1 MSRMKLRIPTMSA
14 LSMSRSPW
22 SATVLGRFVWVALL
36 ISIVLLIVTPWQQNV
51 RATGRVIAFAPVERQ
66 QLVQAPISGRVAEFY
81 VQEGAQV
88 RKGDVLAS
96 VTDNDPEILDRLS
109 RERDAVSMRLTASE
123 GGVQVAEQR
132 ISALESKRAAE
143 ILSAEAK
150 MNMARDKLE
159 ASERALDSAEA
170 ELTTAELNLERQK
183 QLDKDGLTSRRNLEL
198 AQLAQA
204 KAKADVE
211 KAKKNRDAA
220 RQELNSYKADLNKVK
235 ADGTASI
242 ESAKASLRKSE
253 AEMGKEQQELQKVE
267 SRLAKQHTQRVVAPR
282 DGTVLRLLV
291 APHAEM
297 LKAGDPIITFVP
309 DISSSAVELWVDG
322 NDAPLVTPGREVRLQ
337 FEGWPAIQFAG
348 WPSVARGT
356 FGGTVAF
363 VDRHDD
369 GKGRFRAVVVP
380 DPDHEPWPDARYLRQ
395 GVRANGW
402 VLLDR
407 VRLGYEVWRKI
418 NGFPPAVDL
427 PDAAYPKFAGDK
439 AGKAPKTEFAK
450 KVTPK

>member
-1 MSRMKLRIPTMSA
+1 MSRVQLRLPTMSA
-14 LSMSRSPW
+14 LSMTRAP
-22 SATVLGRFVWVALL
+22 SATRVLGRFAWVALL
-36 ISIVLLIVTPWQQNV
+36 CVIVALIFVPWQQNV

-66 QLVQAPISGRVAEFY
+66 QLVQSPISGRVAEFY

-88 RKGDVLAS
+88 RKGDLLAT
-96 VTDNDPEILDRLS
+96 VTDNDPEIINRLT
-109 RERDAVSMRLTASE
+109 RERDAVSLRLAASE

-132 ISALESKRAAE
+132 IAALESKRAAE

-150 MNMARDKLE
+150 LNMSRDKLE
-159 ASERALDSAEA
+159 AAERQLDAAEA
-170 ELTTAELNLERQK
+170 ELITAELNLERQK
-183 QLDKDGLTSRRNLEL
+183 SLDKDGLTSTRNLEL
-198 AQLAQA
+198 ATLAQA
-204 KAKADVE
+204 KAQADKE
-211 KAKKNRDAA
+211 KARKDRDAA
-220 RQELNSYKADLNKVK
+220 KSELASYKADLEKVK
-235 ADGTASI
+235 AGGTASI
-242 ESAKASLRKSE
+242 ESARASQRKAE

-267 SRLAKQHTQRVVAPR
+267 SRLAKQHTMRVVAPR

-291 APHAEM
+291 SPHAEM
-297 LKAGDPIITFVP
+297 LKVGDPIITFVP
-309 DISSSAVELWVDG
+309 DISSTAVELWVDG
-322 NDAPLVTPGREVRLQ
+322 NDAPLVTPGRTVRLQ

-369 GKGRFRAVVVP
+369 GMGRFRAVVVP

-407 VRLGYEVWRKI
+407 VRLGYEAWRQI

-427 PDAAYPKFAGDK
+427 PDAAYPG
-439 AGKAPKTEFAK
+439 AGKAKPKTEFAK
-450 KVTPK
+450 KVTPKQ